1 MVTTGGWVVLVV
13 VVVRVGRVVVVVG
26 RGAAVVVGEGVVG
39 PAPRSVTGVS
49 AGRGLSPG
57 GSVPAVL
64 GLGEDPSEAGVVVS
78 GSVGPP
84 AEVVVRSTSLADGAE
99 GTVVSGSPT
108 ATTGRSG

>member
-26 RGAAVVVGEGVVG
+26 RGAAVVVGAGVVG
-39 PAPRSVTGVS
+39 PAPGSVTVVS

-57 GSVPAVL
+57 GSLPAVP
-64 GLGEDPSEAGVVVS
+64 GLGEDPSEAGVVVR

-84 AEVVVRSTSLADGAE
+84 AGVVARSTSDRKSTRLHS
-99 GTVVSGSPT
+99 THY
-108 ATTGRSG
+108 